1 MRSCYVAAS
10 STEMDR
16 ARAAMRALE
25 AAGVRVTSTWPDAIE
40 AAGTANEGLDNA
52 ARLLAA
58 ETCLQQVAA
67 ADVLLLLVPPGPS
80 GIGCGVELG
89 YAMAWRNKR
98 IIASGRTKRTIF
110 GALCD
115 AEYETDAEAIAAI
128 VGGA

>member
-10 STEMDR
+10 SAEMDR
-16 ARAAMRALE
+16 ARAAMDALRST
-25 AAGVRVTSTWPDAIE
+25 GVRVTSTWIEAIE
-40 AAGTANEGLDNA
+40 AAGEPNEGLSADT
-52 ARLLAA
+52 RKVAA

-89 YAMAWRNKR
+89 CALALGKR
-98 IIASGRTKRTIF
+98 IIASGRTERTIF

-115 AEYETDAEAIAAI
+115 AEYASDVEAIAAI
-128 VGGA
+128 VGAK